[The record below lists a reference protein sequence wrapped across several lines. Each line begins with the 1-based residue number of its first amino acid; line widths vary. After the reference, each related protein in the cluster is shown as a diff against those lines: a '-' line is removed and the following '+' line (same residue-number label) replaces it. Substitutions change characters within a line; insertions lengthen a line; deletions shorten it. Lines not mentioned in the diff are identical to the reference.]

1 MGTAMHETREARVPG
16 DAVTTEAV
24 PAGTVPGSG
33 RLRVAVIGGGQ
44 SCEHDVSLAT
54 AASVGEALEAR
65 DVDVVRLT
73 IGRDGRWFDGY
84 GSLGDGVG
92 VSLTAAVGIL
102 SGCDVAFPAV
112 HGPRGEDGTLA
123 GLLDL
128 AGIPYVGSGVRGGAL
143 AMDKWTTKLVAR
155 ELGIAVA
162 GGRLV
167 DARSPLPTV
176 RSFPVVVKPVAS
188 GSSHGVTVAHD
199 DVELRAS
206 VTRAGLLDERVLVED
221 FVAGREIDVAVLETA
236 DGARVV
242 GPPLEIVVPTG
253 GVFDTADKY
262 DGDPTFL
269 LPAPVSPAEHAALR
283 EAALALFDALGCHG
297 VARFDFFLSPV
308 HGLVLNEVNTMPG
321 MTATSQVPKMF
332 AALGTRYE
340 DLVEGLVLAAAAA
353 RAAGQVPTG
362 AVPPRAVTMRGSAA

>member
-1 MGTAMHETREARVPG
+1 MGTAAHGTRTPREVGHAENG
-16 DAVTTEAV
+16 HAEN
-24 PAGTVPGSG
+24 GTGA

-54 AASVGEALEAR
+54 AASIGDALEAR

-73 IGRDGRWFDGY
+73 IGQDGRWSDTHGQ
-84 GSLGDGVG
+84 LGDGVG

-123 GLLDL
+123 ALLDL

-143 AMDKWTTKLVAR
+143 AMDKWATKLVAR

-162 GGRLV
+162 EGSLV
-167 DARSPLPTV
+167 DARSPLPPV
-176 RSFPVVVKPVAS
+176 RVFPVVVKPVAS
-188 GSSHGVTVAHD
+188 GSSHGVTVARD
-199 DVELRAS
+199 EAELRES
-206 VTRAGLLDERVLVED
+206 VTRAGLLDDRVLVED
-221 FVAGREIDVAVLETA
+221 FVVGREIDVAVLETA

-242 GPPLEIVVPTG
+242 GPPLEVVVATG

-262 DGDPTFL
+262 HGDPTFL
-269 LPAPVSPAEHAALR
+269 LPAPLSPAEQTALR
-283 EAALALFDALGCHG
+283 DAALALFDALGCRG

-332 AALGTRYE
+332 AALGTQYV
-340 DLVEGLVLAAAAA
+340 DLVEGLVLAAAAS
-353 RAAGQVPTG
+353 AAGPVPT
-362 AVPPRAVTMRGSAA
+362 RGLAA